1 MRGEIPA
8 GIYAVPEKFTCQ
20 PVSRFK
26 NMLNLNSHLQKAK
39 EGHYAIGHFN
49 FATADVLRGIIEAA
63 KEAGAPAVMVGTSEG
78 EAGFIGMKEAVALV
92 AALRGEYDFP
102 VFLNADHFKSF
113 EKCKEAIDAG
123 YDSVIID
130 ASRLPYHEN
139 VAITKKVVD
148 YARSV
153 NSDISVESELGY
165 LRGKSELQ
173 TKIEISPDDYTK
185 PEEAARFIAETG
197 VARLA
202 IVFGNIHGIVT
213 EQIEK
218 LDIKHLRKITAAV
231 PETFLVLHGASG
243 LKDEDIAT
251 SIKAGIVNVH
261 FNTELRVAYRE
272 GIDKAL
278 HAKPDESAPYKYLA
292 LAVEDVKKVVAEK
305 VKLFMS

>member
-1 MRGEIPA
+1 MPRDCLIM
-8 GIYAVPEKFTCQ
+8 K
-20 PVSRFK
+20 
-26 NMLNLNSHLQKAK
+26 MLQLQK
-39 EGHYAIGHFN
+39 
-49 FATADVLRGIIEAA
+49 
-63 KEAGAPAVMVGTSEG
+63 
-78 EAGFIGMKEAVALV
+78 
-92 AALRGEYDFP
+92 
-102 VFLNADHFKSF
+102 
-113 EKCKEAIDAG
+113 
-123 YDSVIID
+123 
-130 ASRLPYHEN
+130 
-139 VAITKKVVD
+139 KV
-148 YARSV
+148 
-153 NSDISVESELGY
+153 
-165 LRGKSELQ
+165 
-173 TKIEISPDDYTK
+173 EISPDDYTK
-185 PEEAARFIAETG
+185 TEEAARFIAETG

-251 SIKAGIVNVH
+251 SIKVGIVNVH